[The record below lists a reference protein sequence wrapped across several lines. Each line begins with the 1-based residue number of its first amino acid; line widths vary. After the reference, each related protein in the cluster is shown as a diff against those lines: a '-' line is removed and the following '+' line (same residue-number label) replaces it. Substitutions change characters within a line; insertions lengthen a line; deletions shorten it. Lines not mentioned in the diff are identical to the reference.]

1 MAENAFF
8 LLLFQLCVILH
19 ESYRCCGLKY
29 IHKFEYN
36 VWFRRQSYKNGNAKL
51 FIVGERSHKKTQEDY
66 EFCAV
71 VSGYY
76 LFLCGDVVSFFK
88 KILFIRGK
96 FK

>member
-1 MAENAFF
+1 MNHTVVVALNIFINLNIMCDLGVNHTKMEMLNCSSLANDP
-8 LLLFQLCVILH
+8 I
-19 ESYRCCGLKY
+19 K
-29 IHKFEYN
+29 
-36 VWFRRQSYKNGNAKL
+36 KN
-51 FIVGERSHKKTQEDY
+51 QEDY